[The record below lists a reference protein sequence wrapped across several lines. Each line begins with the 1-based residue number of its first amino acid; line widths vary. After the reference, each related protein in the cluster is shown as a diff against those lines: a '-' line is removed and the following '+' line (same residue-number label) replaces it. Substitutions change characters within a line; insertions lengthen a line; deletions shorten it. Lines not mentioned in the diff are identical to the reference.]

1 MAGSTKSQPHDTWK
15 SPDPQKVF
23 GDIIRERRMAR
34 NLSQREFTALTD
46 LERSTIAYIELG
58 KRQPSLATIM
68 ELARALEVLPSEL
81 MQEMERRL
89 RLGNH
94 AV

>member
-1 MAGSTKSQPHDTWK
+1 MAGSRKSQPRDARK
-15 SPDPQKVF
+15 VPDPQEVF
-23 GDIIRERRMAR
+23 GEIIRERRTAR
-34 NLSQREFTALTD
+34 DLSQREFTALTD

-68 ELARALEVLPSEL
+68 ELARALDLLPSEL

-89 RLGNH
+89 GLRKHL
-94 AV
+94 

>member
-1 MAGSTKSQPHDTWK
+1 MAGSTKSQPGDTWK
-15 SPDPQKVF
+15 IPDPQKVF
-23 GDIIRERRMAR
+23 GDIIRERRMAKD
-34 NLSQREFTALTD
+34 LSQREFTALTD

-81 MQEMERRL
+81 IQEMERRL
-89 RLGNH
+89 GLRH
-94 AV
+94 RV